1 MLNVIGN
8 MTLGTVKHIN
18 MIFATHSPFILS
30 DIPRDHI
37 LYLKNGSDVS
47 AEVDVNPFGAN
58 INDVLRSSFFLEDG
72 FMGDFVSKKLLELID
87 YLEKKNDS
95 TKWDQTAEQVIKAV
109 GDPFLKARLTDLYQ
123 EYKQKQKKR

>member
-1 MLNVIGN
+1 
-8 MTLGTVKHIN
+8 
-18 MIFATHSPFILS
+18 
-30 DIPRDHI
+30 